1 MKLPN
6 MNETFYHNLPSGLQ
20 IVHRKTTSPVV
31 YVGIMVGAGTRH
43 ELPSENGMA
52 HYIEHCVFKGT
63 EHYTARQIIN
73 HIEGIGGEINA
84 YTTKEETTF
93 YAATLRNHFRTT
105 LHLLADMVLHPTFNK
120 KETDKEVTVILDEI
134 ESYNDSPSELIY
146 DDFENMVFEGSSLAM
161 PILGTKKTLRRISKS
176 PDIALNWM
184 KTHYRPERMVLFV
197 LGNITT
203 QQVIS
208 AAEKELLANTH
219 YPISHSEASIS
230 PQGVQYPIDH
240 SEASHSPQGVQ
251 YPIAYS
257 TQSGRPIAAPAASC
271 SSPSERPVGLCP
283 SYSPSGA
290 SRTYRRHTHQ
300 THVMLGSHAYPIGHP
315 KQLTMYLLNN
325 ILGGGSMSSRLYLS
339 LREKHGLVYN
349 IDSQAV
355 PLSDTG
361 YWNIYLACEPQH
373 KEQCLEL
380 CHKELRNLRET
391 TLTSAQLQRALRQ
404 LEGQMA
410 ISAENQE
417 NNALA
422 MAKQMLYHHHAPAW
436 QKTFAKVQQITPA
449 QLQEVANEVF
459 APEKIYTLLYD

>member
-1 MKLPN
+1 MYD
-6 MNETFYHNLPSGLQ
+6 TFYHNLPNGLQ
-20 IVHRKTTSPVV
+20 IVHRKTSSPVV

-43 ELPSENGMA
+43 ELANENGMA

-93 YAATLRNHFRTT
+93 YAATLSNHFRTT
-105 LHLLADMVLHPTFNK
+105 LHLLTEMVFHPTFNK

-146 DDFENMVFEGSSLAM
+146 DDFENMIFDGSSLAM

-176 PDIALNWM
+176 PDIALGWM
-184 KTHYRPERMVLFV
+184 QQHYRLERMVLFV
-197 LGNITT
+197 LGNVSTK
-203 QQVIS
+203 QVIAS
-208 AAEKELLANTH
+208 AERELGELYSSARGT
-219 YPISHSEASIS
+219 SSASS
-230 PQGVQYPIDH
+230 
-240 SEASHSPQGVQ
+240 AT
-251 YPIAYS
+251 S
-257 TQSGRPIAAPAASC
+257 TTSTNQT
-271 SSPSERPVGLCP
+271 SSPS
-283 SYSPSGA
+283 SF
-290 SRTYRRHTHQ
+290 SRTYKRHTHQ
-300 THVMLGSHAYPIGHP
+300 THIMLGSHAYPIGHP

-422 MAKQMLYHHHAPAW
+422 MAKQMLYHHHAPGW
-436 QKTFAKVQQITPA
+436 RETFAKVKEITPT

>member
-1 MKLPN
+1 MS
-6 MNETFYHNLPSGLQ
+6 ETFYHNLPNGVQ
-20 IVHRKTTSPVV
+20 IVHRKTSSPVV

-43 ELPSENGMA
+43 EQANENGMA

-93 YAATLRNHFRTT
+93 YAATLSNHFRTT
-105 LHLLADMVLHPTFNK
+105 LHLLADMVMRPTFNK

-176 PDIALNWM
+176 QDIALNWM
-184 KTHYRPERMVLFV
+184 QQHYRPERMVLFV
-197 LGNITT
+197 QGNVTT
-203 QQVIS
+203 KQVIS
-208 AAEKELLANTH
+208 AAERELGEVPHISSLS
-219 YPISHSEASIS
+219 SHS
-230 PQGVQYPIDH
+230 
-240 SEASHSPQGVQ
+240 SHS
-251 YPIAYS
+251 S
-257 TQSGRPIAAPAASC
+257 M
-271 SSPSERPVGLCP
+271 PS
-283 SYSPSGA
+283 A
-290 SRTYRRHTHQ
+290 TSRTYKRHTHQ
-300 THVMLGSHAYPIGHP
+300 THIMLGSHAYPIGHQ

-373 KEQCLEL
+373 KDQCLEL
-380 CHKELRNLRET
+380 CHKELKQLRDT
-391 TLTSAQLQRALRQ
+391 RLTSAQLQRALRQ

-436 QKTFAKVQQITPA
+436 QEVFAKVKEISA
-449 QLQEVANEVF
+449 EQLQDVANEVF

>member
-1 MKLPN
+1 MY
-6 MNETFYHNLPSGLQ
+6 ETFYHNLPNGVQ
-20 IVHRKTTSPVV
+20 IVHRLTSSPVV
-31 YVGIMVGAGTRH
+31 YVGIMIGAGTRY
-43 ELPSENGMA
+43 EQPEENGMA
-52 HYIEHCVFKGT
+52 HYIEHCLFKGT

-93 YAATLRNHFRTT
+93 YAATLKNHFRTT
-105 LHLLADMVLHPTFNK
+105 LHLLADMVLRPTFNK

-146 DDFENMVFEGSSLAM
+146 DDFENMIFEGSSLAM
-161 PILGTKKTLRRISKS
+161 PILGTKKTLKRISKS
-176 PDIALNWM
+176 PQYPLDWM
-184 KTHYRPERMVLFV
+184 AKHYRPERMVLFV
-197 LGNITT
+197 QGNVSTK
-203 QQVIS
+203 QVIA
-208 AAEKELLANTH
+208 AAEKELLASS
-219 YPISHSEASIS
+219 PITYSEAFCSS
-230 PQGVQYPIDH
+230 LN
-240 SEASHSPQGVQ
+240 E
-251 YPIAYS
+251 
-257 TQSGRPIAAPAASC
+257 RPI
-271 SSPSERPVGLCP
+271 GLCP

-300 THVMLGSHAYPIGHP
+300 THVMLGSHTYPIGHP
-315 KQLTMYLLNN
+315 KQLTMFLLNN

-339 LREKHGLVYN
+339 LREKYGLVYN

-373 KEQCLEL
+373 KDQCIEL
-380 CHKELRNLRET
+380 CHKELKQLRDT
-391 TLTSAQLQRALRQ
+391 RLTATQLQRALRQ
-404 LEGQMA
+404 LEGQLA

-422 MAKQMLYHHHAPAW
+422 MAKQMLYHHRAPQW
-436 QKTFAKVQQITPA
+436 QETFAKVQKITPE

>member
-1 MKLPN
+1 MSD
-6 MNETFYHNLPSGLQ
+6 TFYHNLPNGVQ

-43 ELPSENGMA
+43 EQPNENGMA

-184 KTHYRPERMVLFV
+184 KTHYHPERMVLFV

-203 QQVIS
+203 QQVIA
-208 AAEKELLANTH
+208 AAEKELLASSP
-219 YPISHSEASIS
+219 YRPIASSPITHSEASN
-230 PQGVQYPIDH
+230 
-240 SEASHSPQGVQ
+240 
-251 YPIAYS
+251 
-257 TQSGRPIAAPAASC
+257 
-271 SSPSERPVGLCP
+271 
-283 SYSPSGA
+283 SPSGA

-300 THVMLGSHAYPIGHP
+300 THIMLGSRSYPIGHP
-315 KQLTMYLLNN
+315 KQLTIYLLNN

-373 KEQCLEL
+373 KDQCLEL
-380 CHKELRNLRET
+380 CHKELKQLRDT
-391 TLTSAQLQRALRQ
+391 TLTTSQLQRALRQ

-422 MAKQMLYHHHAPAW
+422 MAKQMLYYHHAPAW
-436 QKTFAKVQQITPA
+436 QETLSKVKEITPS
-449 QLQEVANEVF
+449 QLQDVANEVF
-459 APEKIYTLLYD
+459 APEKIYMLLYD

>member
-1 MKLPN
+1 MYD
-6 MNETFYHNLPSGLQ
+6 TFYHILPNGVQ
-20 IVHRKTTSPVV
+20 IVHRKTNSPVV
-31 YVGIMVGAGTRH
+31 YVGLMIGAGTRH
-43 ELPSENGMA
+43 EQANENGMA

-63 EHYTARQIIN
+63 EHYNARQIIN

-93 YAATLRNHFRTT
+93 YAATLCNHFRTT
-105 LHLLADMVLHPTFNK
+105 LHLLADMVLRPTFNK
-120 KETDKEVTVILDEI
+120 KETDKELTVILDEI

-176 PDIALNWM
+176 PEIALNWM
-184 KTHYRPERMVLFV
+184 KTHYRPERIVLFV
-197 LGNITT
+197 QGNISTK
-203 QQVIS
+203 QVIS
-208 AAEKELLANTH
+208 SAERELGEVPHISSLS
-219 YPISHSEASIS
+219 SHSSLS
-230 PQGVQYPIDH
+230 
-240 SEASHSPQGVQ
+240 S
-251 YPIAYS
+251 
-257 TQSGRPIAAPAASC
+257 QSSM
-271 SSPSERPVGLCP
+271 PSATP
-283 SYSPSGA
+283 
-290 SRTYRRHTHQ
+290 RTYKRHTHQ
-300 THVMLGSHAYPIGHP
+300 THIMLGSHAYPIGHQ

-325 ILGGGSMSSRLYLS
+325 ILGGSCMSSRLYLT
-339 LREKHGLVYN
+339 LREKYGLVYN

-380 CHKELRNLRET
+380 CHKELKQLRDT
-391 TLTSAQLQRALRQ
+391 RLTAAQLQRALRQ

-436 QKTFAKVQQITPA
+436 QETFAKVKEITST
-449 QLQEVANEVF
+449 QLQDVANEVF

>member
-1 MKLPN
+1 MS
-6 MNETFYHNLPSGLQ
+6 ETFYHNLSNGVQ
-20 IVHRKTTSPVV
+20 IVHRTTHSPVV
-31 YVGIMVGAGTRH
+31 YVGMMVGAGTRH
-43 ELPSENGMA
+43 EAPNENGMA

-63 EHYTARQIIN
+63 QHYTARHLIN

-93 YAATLRNHFRTT
+93 YSATLRQHFRST

-120 KETDKEVTVILDEI
+120 KETDKEVAVILDEI

-146 DDFENMVFEGSSLAM
+146 DDFENLVFEGSSLAM
-161 PILGTKKTLRRISKS
+161 PILGTKKTLKHISKS
-176 PDIALNWM
+176 PDIALDWM
-184 KTHYRPERMVLFV
+184 KKHYRPERIVLFV
-197 LGNITT
+197 LGDVSP
-203 QQVIS
+203 QQVLKS
-208 AAEKELLANTH
+208 AERELSSLN
-219 YPISHSEASIS
+219 PSSCEEALT
-230 PQGVQYPIDH
+230 PPF
-240 SEASHSPQGVQ
+240 
-251 YPIAYS
+251 
-257 TQSGRPIAAPAASC
+257 R
-271 SSPSERPVGLCP
+271 ERTDVGI
-283 SYSPSGA
+283 

-300 THVMLGSHAYPIGHP
+300 THIMLGSYAYPIGHP

-339 LREKHGLVYN
+339 LREKYGLVYN

-373 KEQCLEL
+373 KDQCLEL
-380 CHKELRNLRET
+380 CHKELKQLRDT
-391 TLTSAQLQRALRQ
+391 TLTSSQMQRALRQ

-410 ISAENQE
+410 IAAENQE

-436 QKTFAKVQQITPA
+436 QETFARIQTITST
-449 QLQEVANEVF
+449 QLQDVANEVF
-459 APEKIYTLLYD
+459 APEKIYTLQYD

>member
-1 MKLPN
+1 MY
-6 MNETFYHNLPSGLQ
+6 ETFYHNLPNGLQ

-43 ELPSENGMA
+43 ELPNENGMA

-63 EHYTARQIIN
+63 QHYTARQIIN

-93 YAATLRNHFRTT
+93 YAATLRQHFRTT
-105 LHLLADMVLHPTFNK
+105 LHLLAEMVLRPTFSQ

-146 DDFENMVFEGSSLAM
+146 DDFENMIFEGSSLAM

-184 KTHYRPERMVLFV
+184 QQHYRSERMVLFV
-197 LGNITT
+197 LGNVTT

-208 AAEKELLANTH
+208 AAEKELLAH
-219 YPISHSEASIS
+219 S
-230 PQGVQYPIDH
+230 PQDVQYPIANR
-240 SEASHSPQGVQ
+240 EASHSPQGVQ
-251 YPIAYS
+251 YPIA
-257 TQSGRPIAAPAASC
+257 APAASNT
-271 SSPSERPVGLCP
+271 RL
-283 SYSPSGA
+283 
-290 SRTYRRHTHQ
+290 YRRHTHQ
-300 THVMLGSHAYPIGHP
+300 THIMLGSHAYPIGHP

-339 LREKHGLVYN
+339 LREKYGLVYN
-349 IDSQAV
+349 IDSQAI

-373 KEQCLEL
+373 KDQCLEL
-380 CHKELRNLRET
+380 CHKELKQLRDT
-391 TLTSAQLQRALRQ
+391 ALTSSQLQRALRQ

-436 QKTFAKVQQITPA
+436 QDTFARIQTITPT
-449 QLQEVANEVF
+449 QLQDVANEVF
-459 APEKIYTLLYD
+459 APETIYTLLYD

>member
-1 MKLPN
+1 MYD
-6 MNETFYHNLPSGLQ
+6 TFYHILPNGVQ
-20 IVHRKTTSPVV
+20 IVHRKTNSPVV
-31 YVGIMVGAGTRH
+31 YVGLMIGAGTRH
-43 ELPSENGMA
+43 EQANENGMA

-63 EHYTARQIIN
+63 EHYNARQIIN

-105 LHLLADMVLHPTFNK
+105 LHLLADIVLHPTFNK

-197 LGNITT
+197 LGNVTT
-203 QQVIS
+203 QQVVA
-208 AAEKELLANTH
+208 AAERELGELSSTT
-219 YPISHSEASIS
+219 SIT
-230 PQGVQYPIDH
+230 
-240 SEASHSPQGVQ
+240 
-251 YPIAYS
+251 S
-257 TQSGRPIAAPAASC
+257 TTSTTSTT
-271 SSPSERPVGLCP
+271 SNPS
-283 SYSPSGA
+283 A
-290 SRTYRRHTHQ
+290 TTRTYRRHTHQ

-373 KEQCLEL
+373 KDQCLEL
-380 CHKELRNLRET
+380 CHKELQMLRDVQ
-391 TLTSAQLQRALRQ
+391 LSSSQLQRALRQ

-422 MAKQMLYHHHAPAW
+422 MAKQMLYHHYAPAW
-436 QKTFAKVQQITPA
+436 QETFAKVKEITA
-449 QLQEVANEVF
+449 EQLQDVANEVF

>member
-1 MKLPN
+1 MSN
-6 MNETFYHNLPSGLQ
+6 TFYHNLPNGVQ

-43 ELPSENGMA
+43 ELPNENGMA

-105 LHLLADMVLHPTFNK
+105 LHLLAEMVLRPTFSK
-120 KETDKEVTVILDEI
+120 KETEKEVTVILDEI

-146 DDFENMVFEGSSLAM
+146 DDFENMIFEGCSLAM

-184 KTHYRPERMVLFV
+184 QQHYRPERMVLFV
-197 LGNITT
+197 LGNVSTK
-203 QQVIS
+203 QVLS
-208 AAEKELLANTH
+208 AAEKELLASSP
-219 YPISHSEASIS
+219 YRPIASS
-230 PQGVQYPIDH
+230 PITH

-251 YPIAYS
+251 YPIA
-257 TQSGRPIAAPAASC
+257 APAASNT
-271 SSPSERPVGLCP
+271 RL
-283 SYSPSGA
+283 YK
-290 SRTYRRHTHQ
+290 RHTHQ
-300 THVMLGSHAYPIGHP
+300 THIMLGSHAYPIGHP

-380 CHKELRNLRET
+380 CHKELKQLRDL

-436 QKTFAKVQQITPA
+436 QETFAKVQKITPE
-449 QLQEVANEVF
+449 QLQDVANEIF

>member
-1 MKLPN
+1 MY
-6 MNETFYHNLPSGLQ
+6 ETFYHNLPNGVQ
-20 IVHRKTTSPVV
+20 IVHRLTSSPVV
-31 YVGIMVGAGTRH
+31 YVGIMIGAGTRH
-43 ELPSENGMA
+43 EQPEENGMA
-52 HYIEHCVFKGT
+52 HYIEHCLFKGT

-93 YAATLRNHFRTT
+93 YAATLSNHFRTT
-105 LHLLADMVLHPTFNK
+105 LHLLADMVLRPTFNK

-146 DDFENMVFEGSSLAM
+146 DDFENMIFEGSSLAM

-176 PDIALNWM
+176 PQYPLNWM
-184 KTHYRPERMVLFV
+184 AQHYRPERMVLFV
-197 LGNITT
+197 QGNVSTK
-203 QQVIS
+203 QVIA
-208 AAEKELLANTH
+208 AAEKELLA
-219 YPISHSEASIS
+219 SS
-230 PQGVQYPIDH
+230 PYRPIDY
-240 SEASHSPQGVQ
+240 SPS
-251 YPIAYS
+251 PIAYS
-257 TQSGRPIAAPAASC
+257 PSPIA
-271 SSPSERPVGLCP
+271 
-283 SYSPSGA
+283 Y
-290 SRTYRRHTHQ
+290 SRTYKRHTHQ
-300 THVMLGSHAYPIGHP
+300 THVMLGSHTYPIGHP
-315 KQLTMYLLNN
+315 KQLTMFLLNN

-339 LREKHGLVYN
+339 LREKYGLVYN

-373 KEQCLEL
+373 KDQCLEL
-380 CHKELRNLRET
+380 CHKELKQLRDT
-391 TLTSAQLQRALRQ
+391 RLTATQLQRALRQ
-404 LEGQMA
+404 LEGQLA

-422 MAKQMLYHHHAPAW
+422 MAKQMLYHHRAPQW
-436 QKTFAKVQQITPA
+436 QETFAKVQKITPE

>member
-1 MKLPN
+1 MYD
-6 MNETFYHNLPSGLQ
+6 TFYHILPNGVQ
-20 IVHRKTTSPVV
+20 IVHRKTNSPVV
-31 YVGIMVGAGTRH
+31 YVGLMIGAGTRH
-43 ELPSENGMA
+43 EQANENGMA

-63 EHYTARQIIN
+63 EHYNARQIIN
-73 HIEGIGGEINA
+73 QIEGIGGEINA

-93 YAATLRNHFRTT
+93 YAATLCNHFRTT
-105 LHLLADMVLHPTFNK
+105 LHLLADMVLRPTFNK

-176 PDIALNWM
+176 PEIALNWM
-184 KTHYRPERMVLFV
+184 KTHYRPERIVLFV
-197 LGNITT
+197 QGNVSTK
-203 QQVIS
+203 QVIS
-208 AAEKELLANTH
+208 SAERELREVPRISSLSS
-219 YPISHSEASIS
+219 YSSHSSL
-230 PQGVQYPIDH
+230 
-240 SEASHSPQGVQ
+240 
-251 YPIAYS
+251 
-257 TQSGRPIAAPAASC
+257 
-271 SSPSERPVGLCP
+271 SSMPS
-283 SYSPSGA
+283 A
-290 SRTYRRHTHQ
+290 TTRTYKRHTHQ
-300 THVMLGSHAYPIGHP
+300 THIMLGSHAYPIGHQ

-373 KEQCLEL
+373 KDQCLEL
-380 CHKELRNLRET
+380 CHKELKQLRDT
-391 TLTSAQLQRALRQ
+391 RLTSAQLQRALRQ

-436 QKTFAKVQQITPA
+436 QEIFAKVKEITST
-449 QLQEVANEVF
+449 QLQDVANEVF

>member
-1 MKLPN
+1 MYD
-6 MNETFYHNLPSGLQ
+6 TFYHILPNGVQ
-20 IVHRKTTSPVV
+20 IVHRKTNSPVV
-31 YVGIMVGAGTRH
+31 YVGLMTGAGTRH
-43 ELPSENGMA
+43 EQANENGMA

-63 EHYTARQIIN
+63 EHYNARQIIN

-93 YAATLRNHFRTT
+93 YAATLCNHFRTT
-105 LHLLADMVLHPTFNK
+105 LHLLADMVLRPTFNK
-120 KETDKEVTVILDEI
+120 KETDKELTVILDEI

-197 LGNITT
+197 LGNVTT
-203 QQVIS
+203 QQVVA
-208 AAEKELLANTH
+208 AAERELGEL
-219 YPISHSEASIS
+219 SS
-230 PQGVQYPIDH
+230 
-240 SEASHSPQGVQ
+240 
-251 YPIAYS
+251 S
-257 TQSGRPIAAPAASC
+257 TSTTST
-271 SSPSERPVGLCP
+271 SSTTSNPS
-283 SYSPSGA
+283 A
-290 SRTYRRHTHQ
+290 TTRTYRRHTHQ
-300 THVMLGSHAYPIGHP
+300 THIMLGARSYPIGHQ

-325 ILGGGSMSSRLYLS
+325 ILGGSSMSSRLYLT
-339 LREKHGLVYN
+339 LREKYGLVYN

-380 CHKELRNLRET
+380 CHKELKQLRDT
-391 TLTSAQLQRALRQ
+391 RLTAAQLQRALRQ

-436 QKTFAKVQQITPA
+436 QETFAKVKEISA
-449 QLQEVANEVF
+449 EQLQDVANEVF

>member
-1 MKLPN
+1 MY
-6 MNETFYHNLPSGLQ
+6 ETFYHNLPNGLQ
-20 IVHRKTTSPVV
+20 IVHRKTSSPVV

-105 LHLLADMVLHPTFNK
+105 LHLLADMVLRPTFSK

-146 DDFENMVFEGSSLAM
+146 DDFENMIFEGSSLAM

-176 PDIALNWM
+176 PNIALNWM
-184 KTHYRPERMVLFV
+184 QQHYRPERMVLFV
-197 LGNITT
+197 LGNVTT
-203 QQVIS
+203 QQVIA
-208 AAEKELLANTH
+208 AAEKELLASS
-219 YPISHSEASIS
+219 PIANSEASN
-230 PQGVQYPIDH
+230 
-240 SEASHSPQGVQ
+240 SPQGVQ
-251 YPIAYS
+251 YPIA
-257 TQSGRPIAAPAASC
+257 APAASNT
-271 SSPSERPVGLCP
+271 RL
-283 SYSPSGA
+283 YK
-290 SRTYRRHTHQ
+290 RHTHQ
-300 THVMLGSHAYPIGHP
+300 THIMLGSYAYPIGHP
-315 KQLTMYLLNN
+315 KQLTMFLLNN
-325 ILGGGSMSSRLYLS
+325 ILGGSSMSSRLYLS
-339 LREKHGLVYN
+339 LREKYGLVYN

-355 PLSDTG
+355 PLSNTG
-361 YWNIYLACEPQH
+361 YWNIYLACEPQY
-373 KEQCLEL
+373 KDQCLEL
-380 CHKELRNLRET
+380 CHKELQTLRDLR
-391 TLTSAQLQRALRQ
+391 LTSSQLQRALRQ
-404 LEGQMA
+404 LEGQLA

-436 QKTFAKVQQITPA
+436 QETFAKVKAITPY

-459 APEKIYTLLYD
+459 DTTKIATLQYA

>member
-1 MKLPN
+1 MY
-6 MNETFYHNLPSGLQ
+6 ETFYHNLPNGLQ
-20 IVHRKTTSPVV
+20 IVHRKTNSPVV

-43 ELPSENGMA
+43 ELPNENGMA

-105 LHLLADMVLHPTFNK
+105 LHLLAEMVLHPTFNK

-146 DDFENMVFEGSSLAM
+146 DDFENMIFEGSSLAM
-161 PILGTKKTLRRISKS
+161 PILGTKRTLRRISKS

-184 KTHYRPERMVLFV
+184 QQHYRPERMVLFV
-197 LGNITT
+197 LGNVST

-208 AAEKELLANTH
+208 AAEKELLAH
-219 YPISHSEASIS
+219 S
-230 PQGVQYPIDH
+230 PQDVQYPISISEASHSPQDVQYPISI

-251 YPIAYS
+251 YPIANS
-257 TQSGRPIAAPAASC
+257 EASY
-271 SSPSERPVGLCP
+271 SSPSERPVGGTPSCSKA

-290 SRTYRRHTHQ
+290 SRIYKRHTHQ
-300 THVMLGSHAYPIGHP
+300 THIMLGSHTYPIGHP

-373 KEQCLEL
+373 KDQCLEL
-380 CHKELRNLRET
+380 CHKEIKLLRDTQLT
-391 TLTSAQLQRALRQ
+391 TSQLQRALRQ
-404 LEGQMA
+404 LKGQMA

-436 QKTFAKVQQITPA
+436 QETFAKVQQITPT
-449 QLQEVANEVF
+449 QLQDVANEVF
-459 APEKIYTLLYD
+459 APEKIFTLLYD

>member
-1 MKLPN
+1 MYD
-6 MNETFYHNLPSGLQ
+6 TFYHILPNGVQ
-20 IVHRKTTSPVV
+20 IVHRKTNSPVV
-31 YVGIMVGAGTRH
+31 YVGLMIGAGTRH
-43 ELPSENGMA
+43 EQANENGMA

-63 EHYTARQIIN
+63 EHYNARQIIN

-93 YAATLRNHFRTT
+93 YAATLCNHFRTT
-105 LHLLADMVLHPTFNK
+105 LHLLADMVLRPTFNK

-176 PDIALNWM
+176 PEIALNWM
-184 KTHYRPERMVLFV
+184 KTHYRPERIVLFV
-197 LGNITT
+197 QGNVSTK
-203 QQVIS
+203 QVIS
-208 AAEKELLANTH
+208 SAERELREVPRISSLSS
-219 YPISHSEASIS
+219 YSSHSSL
-230 PQGVQYPIDH
+230 
-240 SEASHSPQGVQ
+240 
-251 YPIAYS
+251 
-257 TQSGRPIAAPAASC
+257 
-271 SSPSERPVGLCP
+271 SSMPS
-283 SYSPSGA
+283 A
-290 SRTYRRHTHQ
+290 TTRTYKRHTHQ
-300 THVMLGSHAYPIGHP
+300 THIMLGSHAYPIGHQ

-373 KEQCLEL
+373 KDQCLEL
-380 CHKELRNLRET
+380 CHKELKQLRDT
-391 TLTSAQLQRALRQ
+391 RLTSAQLQRALRQ

-436 QKTFAKVQQITPA
+436 QEIFAKVKEITST
-449 QLQEVANEVF
+449 QLQDVANEVF

>member
-1 MKLPN
+1 MSD
-6 MNETFYHNLPSGLQ
+6 TFYHNLPNGVQ

-43 ELPSENGMA
+43 ELPNENGMA

-105 LHLLADMVLHPTFNK
+105 LHLLAEMVLRPTFSK
-120 KETDKEVTVILDEI
+120 KETEKEVTVILDEI

-146 DDFENMVFEGSSLAM
+146 DDFENMIFEGCSLAM

-176 PDIALNWM
+176 PDIALSWM
-184 KTHYRPERMVLFV
+184 QQHYRPERMVLFV
-197 LGNITT
+197 LGNVSTK
-203 QQVIS
+203 QVLS
-208 AAEKELLANTH
+208 AAEKELLASSP
-219 YPISHSEASIS
+219 YRPIASS
-230 PQGVQYPIDH
+230 PITH

-251 YPIAYS
+251 YPIA
-257 TQSGRPIAAPAASC
+257 APAASNT
-271 SSPSERPVGLCP
+271 RL
-283 SYSPSGA
+283 YK
-290 SRTYRRHTHQ
+290 RHTHQ
-300 THVMLGSHAYPIGHP
+300 THVMLGSHTYPIGHP
-315 KQLTMYLLNN
+315 KQLTMFLLNN

-339 LREKHGLVYN
+339 LREKYGLVYN

-373 KEQCLEL
+373 KDQCLEL
-380 CHKELRNLRET
+380 CHKELKQLRDT
-391 TLTSAQLQRALRQ
+391 RLTATQLQRALRQ
-404 LEGQMA
+404 LEGQLA

-422 MAKQMLYHHHAPAW
+422 MAKQMLYHHRAPQW
-436 QKTFAKVQQITPA
+436 QETFAKVQKITPE

>member
-1 MKLPN
+1 MY
-6 MNETFYHNLPSGLQ
+6 ETFYHKLPNGVQ
-20 IVHRKTTSPVV
+20 IVHRKTSSPVV

-43 ELPSENGMA
+43 EEPTENGMA

-93 YAATLRNHFRTT
+93 YAATLCNHFRTT
-105 LHLLADMVLHPTFNK
+105 LHLLAEMVLRPTFNK

-161 PILGTKKTLRRISKS
+161 PILGTKKTLRCISKS
-176 PDIALNWM
+176 PDIALSWM
-184 KTHYRPERMVLFV
+184 QRHYRPERMVLFV
-197 LGNITT
+197 QGNVSTK
-203 QQVIS
+203 QVIA
-208 AAEKELLANTH
+208 AAERELLTSS
-219 YPISHSEASIS
+219 PI
-230 PQGVQYPIDH
+230 PDTQYPIPD
-240 SEASHSPQGVQ
+240 SR
-251 YPIAYS
+251 YPITA
-257 TQSGRPIAAPAASC
+257 
-271 SSPSERPVGLCP
+271 
-283 SYSPSGA
+283 SPSGA
-290 SRTYRRHTHQ
+290 TRTYRRHTHQ
-300 THVMLGSHAYPIGHP
+300 THIMLGSHAYPIGHP

-339 LREKHGLVYN
+339 LREKYGLVYN

-373 KEQCLEL
+373 KDQCLEL
-380 CHKELRNLRET
+380 CHKELKQLRDT

-422 MAKQMLYHHHAPAW
+422 MAKQMLYYHHAPAW
-436 QKTFAKVQQITPA
+436 QETFAKVKEITPE

-459 APEKIYTLLYD
+459 ASEQIYTLLYD

>member
-1 MKLPN
+1 MC
-6 MNETFYHNLPSGLQ
+6 ETFYHNLPNGVQ
-20 IVHRKTTSPVV
+20 IVHRKTLSPVV
-31 YVGIMVGAGTRH
+31 YVGIMIGAGTRH
-43 ELPSENGMA
+43 EQPEENGMA

-93 YAATLRNHFRTT
+93 YAATLSNHFRTT
-105 LHLLADMVLHPTFNK
+105 LHLLADMVLRPTFNK

-146 DDFENMVFEGSSLAM
+146 DDFENMIFEGSSLAM

-197 LGNITT
+197 QGNVST

-208 AAEKELLANTH
+208 AATRELLSNSQ
-219 YPISHSEASIS
+219 YPIANSEASHSQS
-230 PQGVQYPIDH
+230 PIAH

-251 YPIAYS
+251 YPIAD
-257 TQSGRPIAAPAASC
+257 PAASNT
-271 SSPSERPVGLCP
+271 RL
-283 SYSPSGA
+283 YK
-290 SRTYRRHTHQ
+290 RHTHQ
-300 THVMLGSHAYPIGHP
+300 THVMLGSHTYPIGHP
-315 KQLTMYLLNN
+315 KQLTMFLLNN

-339 LREKHGLVYN
+339 LREKYGLVYN

-373 KEQCLEL
+373 KDQCLEL
-380 CHKELRNLRET
+380 CHKELKQLRDT
-391 TLTSAQLQRALRQ
+391 RLTATQLQHALRQ
-404 LEGQMA
+404 LEGQLA

-422 MAKQMLYHHHAPAW
+422 MAKQMLYHHRAPQW
-436 QKTFAKVQQITPA
+436 QENYAKVQKITPA

>member
-1 MKLPN
+1 MSD
-6 MNETFYHNLPSGLQ
+6 TFYHNLPNGVQ

-31 YVGIMVGAGTRH
+31 YVGLMIGAGTRH
-43 ELPSENGMA
+43 ELPNENGMA

-63 EHYTARQIIN
+63 KHYTARQIIN

-105 LHLLADMVLHPTFNK
+105 LHLLAEMVLHPTFNK

-146 DDFENMVFEGSSLAM
+146 DDFENMIFEGSSLAM

-176 PDIALNWM
+176 PDIALDWM
-184 KTHYRPERMVLFV
+184 QQHYRPERMVLFV
-197 LGNITT
+197 QGNVSTK
-203 QQVIS
+203 QVIT
-208 AAEKELLANTH
+208 AAEREL
-219 YPISHSEASIS
+219 
-230 PQGVQYPIDH
+230 
-240 SEASHSPQGVQ
+240 
-251 YPIAYS
+251 
-257 TQSGRPIAAPAASC
+257 APLNP
-271 SSPSERPVGLCP
+271 SSRGEELPPPFREGKGVGL
-283 SYSPSGA
+283 

-300 THVMLGSHAYPIGHP
+300 THIMLGSHAYPIGHP

-380 CHKELRNLRET
+380 CHKELKQLRDT

-436 QKTFAKVQQITPA
+436 QETFAKVQKITPE
-449 QLQEVANEVF
+449 QLQDVANEVF
-459 APEKIYTLLYD
+459 APEKTYTLLYD

>member
-1 MKLPN
+1 MS
-6 MNETFYHNLPSGLQ
+6 ETFYHNLPNGVQ
-20 IVHRKTTSPVV
+20 IVHRKTSSPVV

-43 ELPSENGMA
+43 EQANENGMA

-93 YAATLRNHFRTT
+93 YAATLSNHFRTT
-105 LHLLADMVLHPTFNK
+105 LHLLADMVMRPTFNK

-146 DDFENMVFEGSSLAM
+146 DDFENMVYEGSSLAM

-184 KTHYRPERMVLFV
+184 QQHYRPERMVLFV
-197 LGNITT
+197 QGNVTT
-203 QQVIS
+203 KQVIS
-208 AAEKELLANTH
+208 AAERELGEVPHISSLS
-219 YPISHSEASIS
+219 SHSSLS
-230 PQGVQYPIDH
+230 
-240 SEASHSPQGVQ
+240 S
-251 YPIAYS
+251 
-257 TQSGRPIAAPAASC
+257 QSSM
-271 SSPSERPVGLCP
+271 PS
-283 SYSPSGA
+283 A
-290 SRTYRRHTHQ
+290 TIRTYKRHTHQ
-300 THVMLGSHAYPIGHP
+300 THIMLGSHAYPIGHE

-373 KEQCLEL
+373 KDQCLEL
-380 CHKELRNLRET
+380 CHKELKQLRDT
-391 TLTSAQLQRALRQ
+391 RLTSAQLQRALRQ

-436 QKTFAKVQQITPA
+436 QEVFAKVKEISA
-449 QLQEVANEVF
+449 EQLQDVANEVF

>member
-1 MKLPN
+1 MS
-6 MNETFYHNLPSGLQ
+6 ETFYHNLPNGLQ

-43 ELPSENGMA
+43 ELPEENGMA

-63 EHYTARQIIN
+63 QHYTARQIIN

-93 YAATLRNHFRTT
+93 YAATLRQHFRTT
-105 LHLLADMVLHPTFNK
+105 LHLLADMVLHPTFCK
-120 KETDKEVTVILDEI
+120 KETDKEVTVILEEI

-146 DDFENMVFEGSSLAM
+146 DDFENMIFDGSSLAM

-176 PDIALNWM
+176 PNIALNWI
-184 KTHYRPERMVLFV
+184 KQHYRPERMVLFV
-197 LGNITT
+197 LGNVTT
-203 QQVIS
+203 KQVIS
-208 AAEKELLANTH
+208 AAERELLFDSRL
-219 YPISHSEASIS
+219 PIPETKIYTPDSRLPIPETEAS
-230 PQGVQYPIDH
+230 
-240 SEASHSPQGVQ
+240 
-251 YPIAYS
+251 
-257 TQSGRPIAAPAASC
+257 
-271 SSPSERPVGLCP
+271 L
-283 SYSPSGA
+283 

-300 THVMLGSHAYPIGHP
+300 THIMLGSHAYSIGHP

-339 LREKHGLVYN
+339 LREKYGLVYN

-373 KEQCLEL
+373 KDHCLEL
-380 CHKELRNLRET
+380 CHKELKQLRDT
-391 TLTSAQLQRALRQ
+391 TLTSAQLLRALRQ

-436 QKTFAKVQQITPA
+436 QETFAKVQQITPA
-449 QLQEVANEVF
+449 QLQDVANEVF
-459 APEKIYTLLYD
+459 DAEKIYTLLYD

>member
-1 MKLPN
+1 MSD
-6 MNETFYHNLPSGLQ
+6 TFYHNLPNGVQ

-43 ELPSENGMA
+43 ELPNENGMA

-93 YAATLRNHFRTT
+93 YAATLRQHFRTT
-105 LHLLADMVLHPTFNK
+105 LHLLADMVLRPTFHK
-120 KETDKEVTVILDEI
+120 KETDKELTVILDEI

-146 DDFENMVFEGSSLAM
+146 DDFENMIFEGSSLAM

-176 PDIALNWM
+176 PDIALSWM
-184 KTHYRPERMVLFV
+184 QQHYRPERMVLFV
-197 LGNITT
+197 LGNVST

-208 AAEKELLANTH
+208 AATRELLSNSQ
-219 YPISHSEASIS
+219 YPIANSEASN
-230 PQGVQYPIDH
+230 
-240 SEASHSPQGVQ
+240 SPQGVQ
-251 YPIAYS
+251 YPIA
-257 TQSGRPIAAPAASC
+257 APAASN
-271 SSPSERPVGLCP
+271 SE
-283 SYSPSGA
+283 A
-290 SRTYRRHTHQ
+290 SLTRLYRRHTHQ
-300 THVMLGSHAYPIGHP
+300 THIMLGSHAYPIGHP

-339 LREKHGLVYN
+339 LREKYGLVYN

-373 KEQCLEL
+373 KDQCLEL
-380 CHKELRNLRET
+380 CHKELKQLRDT
-391 TLTSAQLQRALRQ
+391 ALTSSQLQRALRQ

-436 QKTFAKVQQITPA
+436 QDTFARIQTITPT
-449 QLQEVANEVF
+449 QLQDVANEVF

>member
-1 MKLPN
+1 MY
-6 MNETFYHNLPSGLQ
+6 ETFYHNLPNGVQ

-43 ELPSENGMA
+43 ELPNENGMA

-93 YAATLRNHFRTT
+93 YAATLSNHFRTT
-105 LHLLADMVLHPTFNK
+105 LHLLAEMVLRPTFSK

-146 DDFENMVFEGSSLAM
+146 DDFENMIFEGTSLAM
-161 PILGTKKTLRRISKS
+161 PILGTKKTLKRISKS
-176 PDIALNWM
+176 PQYPLNWM
-184 KTHYRPERMVLFV
+184 AQHYRPERMVLFV
-197 LGNITT
+197 LGNVTT
-203 QQVIS
+203 RQVIS
-208 AAEKELLANTH
+208 AAEKELG
-219 YPISHSEASIS
+219 EAFSIS
-230 PQGVQYPIDH
+230 
-240 SEASHSPQGVQ
+240 SASR
-251 YPIAYS
+251 
-257 TQSGRPIAAPAASC
+257 TT
-271 SSPSERPVGLCP
+271 SPSSLT
-283 SYSPSGA
+283 SA
-290 SRTYRRHTHQ
+290 SSAATRTYRRHTHQ
-300 THVMLGSHAYPIGHP
+300 THIMLGSHAYPIGHP

-373 KEQCLEL
+373 KDQCLEL
-380 CHKELRNLRET
+380 CHKELQTLRDLR
-391 TLTSAQLQRALRQ
+391 LTSSQLQRALRQ

-422 MAKQMLYHHHAPAW
+422 MAKQMLYYHHAPAW
-436 QKTFAKVQQITPA
+436 QETFAKVQQITPE

-459 APEKIYTLLYD
+459 DAEKIATLQYD

>member
-1 MKLPN
+1 MY
-6 MNETFYHNLPSGLQ
+6 ETFYHNLPNGVQ
-20 IVHRKTTSPVV
+20 IVHRKTLSPVV
-31 YVGIMVGAGTRH
+31 YVGIMIGAGTRH
-43 ELPSENGMA
+43 EQPEENGMA

-93 YAATLRNHFRTT
+93 YAATLSNHFRTT
-105 LHLLADMVLHPTFNK
+105 LHLLADMVLRPTFNK

-146 DDFENMVFEGSSLAM
+146 DDFENMIFEGSSLAM

-197 LGNITT
+197 QGNVST

-208 AAEKELLANTH
+208 AATRELLSNSQ
-219 YPISHSEASIS
+219 YPIANSEASHSQS
-230 PQGVQYPIDH
+230 PIAH

-251 YPIAYS
+251 YPIAD
-257 TQSGRPIAAPAASC
+257 PAASNT
-271 SSPSERPVGLCP
+271 RL
-283 SYSPSGA
+283 YK
-290 SRTYRRHTHQ
+290 RHTHQ
-300 THVMLGSHAYPIGHP
+300 THVMLGSHTYPIGHP
-315 KQLTMYLLNN
+315 KQLTMFLLNN

-339 LREKHGLVYN
+339 LREKYGLVYN

-373 KEQCLEL
+373 KDQCIEL
-380 CHKELRNLRET
+380 CHKELTQLRDT
-391 TLTSAQLQRALRQ
+391 RLTATQLQRALRQ
-404 LEGQMA
+404 LEGQLA

-422 MAKQMLYHHHAPAW
+422 MAKQMLYHHRAPQW
-436 QKTFAKVQQITPA
+436 QETYAKVQKITPE

>member
-1 MKLPN
+1 
-6 MNETFYHNLPSGLQ
+6 MNETFYHNLPNGVQ

-43 ELPSENGMA
+43 ELPNENGMA

-105 LHLLADMVLHPTFNK
+105 LHLLAEMVLRPTFSK

-146 DDFENMVFEGSSLAM
+146 DDFENMIFEGSSLAM
-161 PILGTKKTLRRISKS
+161 PILGTKRTLRRISKS
-176 PDIALNWM
+176 PDIALRWM
-184 KTHYRPERMVLFV
+184 QQHYRPERMVLFV
-197 LGNITT
+197 LGNVST

-208 AAEKELLANTH
+208 AAEKELLASS
-219 YPISHSEASIS
+219 PIAN
-230 PQGVQYPIDH
+230 
-240 SEASHSPQGVQ
+240 SEASHSQS
-251 YPIAYS
+251 PIAYS
-257 TQSGRPIAAPAASC
+257 QSPIA
-271 SSPSERPVGLCP
+271 
-283 SYSPSGA
+283 Y

-380 CHKELRNLRET
+380 CHKELKQLRDT
-391 TLTSAQLQRALRQ
+391 TLTTSQLQRALCQ

-436 QKTFAKVQQITPA
+436 QETFAKVKEITPT
-449 QLQEVANEVF
+449 QLQDVANEVF

>member
-1 MKLPN
+1 
-6 MNETFYHNLPSGLQ
+6 MNDTFYHNLPNGVQ

-43 ELPSENGMA
+43 ELPNENGMA

-105 LHLLADMVLHPTFNK
+105 LHLLAEMVLRPTFSK

-146 DDFENMVFEGSSLAM
+146 DDFENMIFEGSSLAM
-161 PILGTKKTLRRISKS
+161 PILGTKRTLRRISKS
-176 PDIALNWM
+176 PDIALRWM
-184 KTHYRPERMVLFV
+184 QQHYRPERMVLFV
-197 LGNITT
+197 LGNVST

-208 AAEKELLANTH
+208 AAEKELLAH
-219 YPISHSEASIS
+219 S
-230 PQGVQYPIDH
+230 PQDVQYPISI

-251 YPIAYS
+251 YPIA
-257 TQSGRPIAAPAASC
+257 APAASNT
-271 SSPSERPVGLCP
+271 RL
-283 SYSPSGA
+283 YK
-290 SRTYRRHTHQ
+290 RHTHQ

-380 CHKELRNLRET
+380 CHKELKQLRDT
-391 TLTSAQLQRALRQ
+391 TLTTSQLQRALRQ

-436 QKTFAKVQQITPA
+436 QETFAKVKEITPT
-449 QLQEVANEVF
+449 QLQDVANEVF

>member
-1 MKLPN
+1 MSD
-6 MNETFYHNLPSGLQ
+6 TFYHNLPNGVQ

-31 YVGIMVGAGTRH
+31 YVGKMVGAGTRH
-43 ELPSENGMA
+43 ELPNENGMA

-93 YAATLRNHFRTT
+93 YAATLRQHFRTT
-105 LHLLADMVLHPTFNK
+105 LHLLADMVLRPTFHK
-120 KETDKEVTVILDEI
+120 KETDKELTVILDEI

-146 DDFENMVFEGSSLAM
+146 DDFENMIFEGTSLAM
-161 PILGTKKTLRRISKS
+161 PILGTKRTLRRISKS

-184 KTHYRPERMVLFV
+184 QQHYRPERMVLFV
-197 LGNITT
+197 LGNVST

-208 AAEKELLANTH
+208 AAEKELLAH
-219 YPISHSEASIS
+219 SPQGIQYPISN
-230 PQGVQYPIDH
+230 

-251 YPIAYS
+251 YPIA
-257 TQSGRPIAAPAASC
+257 APAASNT
-271 SSPSERPVGLCP
+271 RL
-283 SYSPSGA
+283 
-290 SRTYRRHTHQ
+290 YRRHTHQ
-300 THVMLGSHAYPIGHP
+300 THIMLGSHAYPIGHL

-380 CHKELRNLRET
+380 CHKELKQLRDT
-391 TLTSAQLQRALRQ
+391 ALTSSQLQRALRQ

-436 QKTFAKVQQITPA
+436 QDTFARIQTITPT
-449 QLQEVANEVF
+449 QLQDVANEVF
-459 APEKIYTLLYD
+459 TPEKIYTLLYD

>member
-1 MKLPN
+1 
-6 MNETFYHNLPSGLQ
+6 MNDTFYHNLPNGVQ

-31 YVGIMVGAGTRH
+31 YVGLMIGAGTRH
-43 ELPSENGMA
+43 EQPNENGMA

-105 LHLLADMVLHPTFNK
+105 LHLLAEMVLHPTFNK

-203 QQVIS
+203 QQVIA
-208 AAEKELLANTH
+208 AAEKELLTHAH
-219 YPISHSEASIS
+219 YPIANS
-230 PQGVQYPIDH
+230 P
-240 SEASHSPQGVQ
+240 
-251 YPIAYS
+251 
-257 TQSGRPIAAPAASC
+257 QSGRPIGETPSNSEASLT
-271 SSPSERPVGLCP
+271 RI
-283 SYSPSGA
+283 YK
-290 SRTYRRHTHQ
+290 RHTHQ
-300 THVMLGSHAYPIGHP
+300 THIMLGSRSYPIGHP

-380 CHKELRNLRET
+380 CHKELKQLRDI
-391 TLTSAQLQRALRQ
+391 TLTSSQLQRALRQ

-436 QKTFAKVQQITPA
+436 QETFAKVQQITPT

-459 APEKIYTLLYD
+459 APEKIYILLYD

>member
-1 MKLPN
+1 MSD
-6 MNETFYHNLPSGLQ
+6 TFYHNLPNGVQ

-43 ELPSENGMA
+43 EQPNENGMA

-93 YAATLRNHFRTT
+93 YAATLSNHFRTT
-105 LHLLADMVLHPTFNK
+105 LHLLADMVLHPTFSK

-146 DDFENMVFEGSSLAM
+146 DDFENMIFEGSSLAM

-176 PDIALNWM
+176 PDIALSWM
-184 KTHYRPERMVLFV
+184 QQHYRPERMVLFV
-197 LGNITT
+197 LGNVST
-203 QQVIS
+203 QQVLS
-208 AAEKELLANTH
+208 AAEKELLASSP
-219 YPISHSEASIS
+219 YRPIAPS
-230 PQGVQYPIDH
+230 PITH
-240 SEASHSPQGVQ
+240 SEASHSQS
-251 YPIAYS
+251 PIAY
-257 TQSGRPIAAPAASC
+257 
-271 SSPSERPVGLCP
+271 
-283 SYSPSGA
+283 

-300 THVMLGSHAYPIGHP
+300 THIMLGSYAYPIGHP
-315 KQLTMYLLNN
+315 KQLTLYLLNN

-373 KEQCLEL
+373 KDACLEL
-380 CHKELRNLRET
+380 CHKELQQLRDT

-436 QKTFAKVQQITPA
+436 RETFAKVREITTT

-459 APEKIYTLLYD
+459 APDKIYTLLYD

>member
-1 MKLPN
+1 
-6 MNETFYHNLPSGLQ
+6 MNDTFYHNLPNGVQ

-31 YVGIMVGAGTRH
+31 YVGIMIGAGTRH
-43 ELPSENGMA
+43 ELPNENGMA

-208 AAEKELLANTH
+208 AAEKELLALS
-219 YPISHSEASIS
+219 PIANSEASN
-230 PQGVQYPIDH
+230 
-240 SEASHSPQGVQ
+240 SPQGVQ
-251 YPIAYS
+251 YPIA
-257 TQSGRPIAAPAASC
+257 APAASNT
-271 SSPSERPVGLCP
+271 RI
-283 SYSPSGA
+283 YK
-290 SRTYRRHTHQ
+290 RHTHQ
-300 THVMLGSHAYPIGHP
+300 THIMLGSRSYPIGHP

-325 ILGGGSMSSRLYLS
+325 ILGGSSMSSRLYLS
-339 LREKHGLVYN
+339 LREKYGLVYN

-373 KEQCLEL
+373 RDQCLEL
-380 CHKELRNLRET
+380 CHKELKQLRDL

-422 MAKQMLYHHHAPAW
+422 MAKQMLYYHHAPAW
-436 QKTFAKVQQITPA
+436 QETFAKVKEITPA